1 VRTAEPLLAAR
12 LLAESGLAE
21 SGLAESLAISSRTV
35 DIESEKISTR
45 SFMRSV
51 AFGAIA
57 ALPLLSA
64 CASPAPQ
71 SRFDPAE
78 AAFIRKEGAAT
89 IEGQAFLRDPQGQVN
104 VRYAA
109 GEVVRLVPATAYARE
124 RFTQLYGERKFI
136 PALLMPTPSQDAEYA
151 AFTRTTKAN
160 ATGRFSFD
168 KVAPG
173 RYLIT
178 TRMSWTPKGSL
189 IGEGGAMY
197 DEVEVTGK
205 EIEPIRVILS
215 GN

>member
-1 VRTAEPLLAAR
+1 MLYGEFFMRFLLLAA
-12 LLAESGLAE
+12 
-21 SGLAESLAISSRTV
+21 
-35 DIESEKISTR
+35 
-45 SFMRSV
+45 
-51 AFGAIA
+51 AFA
-57 ALPLLSA
+57 PLLSA
-64 CASPAPQ
+64 CNSPAPQ

-124 RFTQLYGERKFI
+124 RFSQLYGQKKFI
-136 PALLMPTPSQDAEYA
+136 PALLMPTPAQDADYA
-151 AFTRTTKAN
+151 AFTRATKAN
-160 ATGRFSFD
+160 STGRFSFD

-173 RYLIT
+173 RYFVT
-178 TRMSWTPKGSL
+178 TRMTWTPKGAL
-189 IGEGGAMY
+189 LGEGGAMY

-205 EIEPIRVILS
+205 ESEPIQLILS

>member
-1 VRTAEPLLAAR
+1 MRFLLLAA
-12 LLAESGLAE
+12 
-21 SGLAESLAISSRTV
+21 
-35 DIESEKISTR
+35 
-45 SFMRSV
+45 SF
-51 AFGAIA
+51 A
-57 ALPLLSA
+57 PLVSA
-64 CASPAPQ
+64 CNSPAPQ

-124 RFTQLYGERKFI
+124 RFTQLYGQKKFI
-136 PALLMPTPSQDAEYA
+136 PALLMQTPAQDADYA

-160 ATGRFSFD
+160 STGRFSFD

-173 RYLIT
+173 RYFIT
-178 TRMSWTPKGSL
+178 TRLTWTPKGAL
-189 IGEGGAMY
+189 LGEGGAIY

-205 EIEPIRVILS
+205 EIEPIQVILS